1 MGDLTK
7 LFNKTVS
14 RSPKAT
20 NALAAQVQRME
31 RDLSGIRRALRK
43 PLEAEVGRGEL
54 TMPQSAVMRVVV
66 RQSGISLKDL
76 SREVSLA
83 HSTVSGIVD
92 RLEERGMLDRRPD
105 PEDGRISR
113 IYPTGP
119 VLEWVRE
126 RLPAL
131 SSGPLASALSR
142 TTDEE
147 RLSIEHAL
155 RRLRE
160 LLEQA

>member
-1 MGDLTK
+1 MKGRTQA
-7 LFNKTVS
+7 
-14 RSPKAT
+14 RAEI
-20 NALAAQVQRME
+20 AAQAQRME

-43 PLEAEVGRGEL
+43 PLEAEVAKGEL
-54 TMPQSAVMRVVV
+54 TMPQSAVMQVVV
-66 RQSGISLKDL
+66 RQNGISLKDL

-92 RLEERGMLDRRPD
+92 RLEKRGLIDRRPD

-113 IYPTGP
+113 IYPTAT
-119 VLEWVRE
+119 VVEFVRD
-126 RLPAL
+126 RIPSLT
-131 SSGPLASALSR
+131 SGPLESALAHATPGER
-142 TTDEE
+142 TA
-147 RLSIEHAL
+147 IEQAL